1 MAKILLIDDSKALLS
16 HIKRMLETGGHEVTA
31 TTSGKIAVEQLSA
44 APIDLVVTDLYMP
57 PPDGFEVVSAV
68 RALAQPIPIIVM
80 SSNAQACDVFR
91 DARALGATAT
101 LQKPFERAKL
111 LETVRAV
118 LEGGSGSLGESSI
131 GPAATAVANTV

>member
-16 HIKRMLETGGHEVTA
+16 HIKRMLESGGHEVIA
-31 TTSGKIAVEQLSA
+31 TTSGKIAVEQLTVT
-44 APIDLVVTDLYMP
+44 PVDLVVTDLYMP

-68 RALAQPIPIIVM
+68 RALPNPVPLIVM

-91 DARALGATAT
+91 DARALGATSV

-111 LETVRAV
+111 LDTVRAV
-118 LEGGSGSLGESSI
+118 LEGTASPITEASV
-131 GPAATAVANTV
+131 AVAH